1 LNQVQSTWPKKKL
14 ARRPPG
20 RRGKKKERFSAAV
33 SQSGSLPG
41 REYGR
46 GTKKHLE
53 YQGMVFHPL
62 GIPEGNPKSIIPKE
76 LLLRL
81 APWYSSLWLW
91 VPSWQGGPIP
101 ATSSGRLLRRRSNI
115 PAVKTGVEPLQRYP
129 KDQNIETKC
138 LADTS

>member
-1 LNQVQSTWPKKKL
+1 MW
-14 ARRPPG
+14 G
-20 RRGKKKERFSAAV
+20 RGRLSAAV

-62 GIPEGNPKSIIPKE
+62 GITEGNPKSIIPKE
-76 LLLRL
+76 LLLRGL
-81 APWYSSLWLW
+81 LLGIRPCGFGL
-91 VPSWQGGPIP
+91 PSWEGGPIP

-115 PAVKTGVEPLQRYP
+115 PAVKTGGGGRTAAEIPRRVRISRRSASRIPPELNYMSYYRVYP
-129 KDQNIETKC
+129 AIY
-138 LADTS
+138 